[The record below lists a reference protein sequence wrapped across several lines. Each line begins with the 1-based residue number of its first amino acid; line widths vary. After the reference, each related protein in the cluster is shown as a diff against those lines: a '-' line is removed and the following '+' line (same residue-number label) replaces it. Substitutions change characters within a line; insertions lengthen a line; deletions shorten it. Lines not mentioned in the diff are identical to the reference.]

1 MGSQTLEI
9 LRQGVWA
16 SFTGGWFYDPRQDH
30 FSNIFHLYLWILL
43 LCLPFA
49 LYMCFSSSVIVWAS
63 YCTSVGMLFS
73 VLKIINVCLHRM
85 FDSGDCVEESSDES
99 MKSDATD
106 GDSRTTQNRSQR
118 NETEHIEMT
127 ELNSRREGETPPVQ
141 CSSRNSFSEGPSKH
155 SISHVDSMEFLNRLI
170 NSELEVKP
178 CGSTID
184 LEVDVHHRESSGSSG
199 AASLKKPLDEQSQG
213 NDNIKE
219 GISSSLVAEVM
230 QEVATENLKWTTDS
244 IVENRQTEDDSNS
257 AKPCSRQDKIVH
269 SEDAAACA
277 ASSIYMMPESLHHTT
292 YLPASALS
300 LSSSSSSEA
309 PLKGTGSVELGFMSQ
324 DPSVRA
330 AELARSRGRNQH
342 RDRKVVRRAHSELET
357 CPEKPSPS
365 VPPSHPVSLEAISR
379 SVSSGSGIVHPR
391 PCLPRQSVELL
402 RPCFSEAIKPI
413 VELNDELQ
421 VTSNDNGRNN
431 SSNVASN
438 PDVQSSHISSSEC
451 SLVRHRSLET
461 PHRTGLRELS
471 GSKRTQPVNEM
482 SIQGNKERISNT
494 KSNVK
499 STLAELLPEEIAS
512 SDTGD
517 NSSEPSERSHS
528 NSEVSSLSS
537 ETLSIS
543 LPDSNG
549 SHFTLIYKPSLHH
562 KDNRDSVSTCQSDK
576 GNVSFPNWTESS
588 KKGPLPSPSPSD
600 GSSVAGFEWLFNPN
614 GVGTI
619 VENTS
624 SCLANSSPEGLSDS
638 TLSSPDETTPL
649 EGPSSRSRGAIPKHH
664 QSEMPLYK
672 GLRLHLKSDN
682 KQVQESDQWSL
693 GHRVLEILSK
703 TDPEEYEIELQKLK
717 KEVVMKRKMSSD
729 VSVGQVSVNMNENSP
744 TKEVPVSKKLKL
756 LARRR
761 RTPDGAPEMLSLL
774 PGIPN
779 KEDGEDSSSASW
791 MSPKKQLHSGPPPHL
806 LAGLLSAPGTHLAS
820 SHNDTTSGAVHCFQ
834 DEHGNWLTYTFDE
847 NSTGVAKG
855 LSTATDAKLLE
866 FMMDNKWETASHSS
880 SSSGSTV
887 ILDSPAVVLHT
898 PKLQS
903 SFTGLEFP
911 PPSSSNPFRSRG
923 IIPRAPLQLF
933 AESLLGQATQS
944 VTNATINM
952 GGGPTTSNLSQAASS
967 QGGTDTELAS
977 SCRIRFAENRQHS
990 SKPKI
995 YYKFWI
1001 MPFKYIKIRFDRL
1014 ALLALL
1020 DRNLTLTENMLSVM
1034 LAVLVAAL
1042 GAVCLSQDIFQDIW
1056 SFVFCFI
1063 IASCQYTLLKS
1074 VQPDA
1079 SSPTHGYN
1087 RLVLYSRPV
1096 YFCLCCFLL
1105 IVLQFCLE
1113 IKEPYSSL
1121 SLYGIV
1127 FTSREIL
1134 EWVRDVLITFT
1145 LFFPI
1150 IFSLGL
1156 LPQVNTFL
1164 IYFLEQIDIHLF
1176 GGTASTGLISAV
1188 YCIVRSCSAVTF
1200 LYGFAYSALKE
1211 NNNPSQHLMFSI
1223 YCGLLVSLCYHL
1235 SRSSSDPT
1243 VLWSLLKR
1251 HLWSEET
1258 SDKNKKEDGTEL
1270 IDPLPQKLRNTVKAR
1285 LRSDI
1290 IICVLISILVFAVHV
1305 STVFIALQPYLEM
1318 VVYLL
1323 AVIIGF
1329 ILHYFIPQLRKQL
1342 PWLCFAH
1349 PILKAYEYPQF
1360 EVREAAKIMW
1370 FEKAEIWLWFLEKN
1384 VIYPLV
1390 FLSALTTDSPKIVN
1404 SFGLLG
1410 GCLVVV
1416 ICSLKCLRS
1425 AFNDPSHHFLV
1436 LIFTVLF
1443 FKYDY
1448 SGPPEP
1454 FLINFFVMTILFN
1467 KFYEFLLK
1475 VRFIITYIAP
1485 WQITWG
1491 SAFHAFAQPF
1501 SVPHSA
1507 MLFIQA
1513 TISSILST
1521 PLSPVLGSAIFCTS
1535 YVRPIKFW
1543 ERDYNTKRVDHSNTR
1558 LSSQL
1563 ECNPGADDNNL
1574 NSIFYEHLTRS
1585 LQHSLYGDLALGRW
1599 GNVSQG
1605 DCFVLASDN
1614 LNCLVHIIEL
1624 GNGMVTFQ
1632 VRGLEFRGTYCQQRE
1647 VEAISEGVDEDEGC
1661 CCCESG
1667 HLPHMLSIN
1676 AAFNQRWLAWE
1687 VTATKYV
1694 LEGYSIS
1701 DNSAVSMLQ
1710 VFDLRKAL
1718 ITYYVKSIVYY
1729 TLTSSRLEEW
1739 LNSDSIQEA
1748 LKPTLDKN
1756 YADLDPVFNMNV
1768 DEDYDF
1774 HASGVSRNSFCNV
1787 YLDWI
1792 QYCSSRREKVD
1803 SERDS
1808 SLVSLCFCLSLLA
1821 RRVLGTASHNSVS
1834 SVDFLLHGLHALFK
1848 GDFRITSV
1856 RDEWVFQDMELLRKV
1871 VAPSVRM
1878 ALKLHQDHFMSA
1890 DEYEDHATLYNV
1902 IGTYEK
1908 TLVISHEADPTW
1920 RNAVLSSVPSLLALR
1935 HVFDDGA
1942 DEYKIIMLNKRYL
1955 SFRVIKVNR
1964 ECVRGLWAGQQQEL
1978 VYLRNRNPERGSI
1991 QNAKQALRN
2000 IINSSCD
2007 QPIGYPIYV
2016 SPLTTS
2022 YAETSDQLCTI
2033 IGGPISLS
2041 IFKGVILRLWNR
2053 LRTRCG
2059 EGCSSGGTARQGN
2072 GSFDNDV
2079 SCTGNTDN
2087 PLRERGSHSSGSHS
2101 GSHSGDGSCENMGRS
2116 TAGSLG
2122 RGSTINSVGRN
2133 SGSFTRTNSGTLPH
2147 IAMTTVPPGKPT
2159 SSTLINIGV
2168 FRPFPSE
2175 NIGLT
2180 SATSILT
2187 NNIIGSQNG
2196 SKGAIGGTVD
2206 NLSDFYQPFS
2216 SFQMGNLADNRNSI
2230 VNQEPYMTARGLS
2243 ASDINSNEPVSNI
2256 NSNGCNLTEGH
2267 LTLLSREPSDR
2278 LLSSC
2283 IATYNQ
2289 VRFNDRDH
2297 CSVFGDHSFNIDDN
2311 VHNKPNWNSD
2321 KEGSRSIYKVNKNLS
2336 AMLTNNK
2343 GQGENNSD
2351 SAISKAL

>member
-1 MGSQTLEI
+1 
-9 LRQGVWA
+9 
-16 SFTGGWFYDPRQDH
+16 
-30 FSNIFHLYLWILL
+30 
-43 LCLPFA
+43 
-49 LYMCFSSSVIVWAS
+49 
-63 YCTSVGMLFS
+63 
-73 VLKIINVCLHRM
+73 M

-99 MKSDATD
+99 VKSDATD
-106 GDSRTTQNRSQR
+106 GDSRTMQNRSQR

-141 CSSRNSFSEGPSKH
+141 CSSRNSFSEGPSKL

-170 NSELEVKP
+170 NSEIEVKP

-184 LEVDVHHRESSGSSG
+184 LEVDVHHRESSGSSE
-199 AASLKKPLDEQSQG
+199 AASLKKPLDDPSHG
-213 NDNIKE
+213 SDNLKE
-219 GISSSLVAEVM
+219 VISSNLVAEVM
-230 QEVATENLKWTTDS
+230 QEVATENLKWTTDP
-244 IVENRQTEDDSNS
+244 IIENRQIEDDNNSSN
-257 AKPCSRQDKIVH
+257 PCSRQEKI
-269 SEDAAACA
+269 EDAAACA
-277 ASSIYMMPESLHHTT
+277 ASTIYMLPESLHHTT

-330 AELARSRGRNQH
+330 AELARSRGRNQQ
-342 RDRKVVRRAHSELET
+342 RERRIVRRAHSELET

-391 PCLPRQSVELL
+391 PCLPRQSIELL

-421 VTSNDNGRNN
+421 VTCTDNGRSN
-431 SSNVASN
+431 SSNVSSN
-438 PDVQSSHISSSEC
+438 PDVQTSHISSSEC

-461 PHRTGLRELS
+461 PHRSGLRDLT
-471 GSKRTQPVNEM
+471 GTKRINLPVNEM
-482 SIQGNKERISNT
+482 TVHNNNERV
-494 KSNVK
+494 KSVK
-499 STLAELLPEEIAS
+499 STLTELLPEEIVS

-517 NSSEPSERSHS
+517 NSSEPSERSPS
-528 NSEVSSLSS
+528 NSDVSSLSS

-562 KDNRDSVSTCQSDK
+562 NKDNRESLSGCQSEKASVSY
-576 GNVSFPNWTESS
+576 PNWTD
-588 KKGPLPSPSPSD
+588 KGPLPSPSPSD

-614 GVGTI
+614 GVGNI

-624 SCLANSSPEGLSDS
+624 GCLANSSPEGLSDS

-649 EGPSSRSRGAIPKHH
+649 EGPSSRSRGAIPKHL
-664 QSEMPLYK
+664 SEIPLYK

-682 KQVQESDQWSL
+682 KQIQESDQWLL
-693 GHRVLEILSK
+693 GHRLLEILSK
-703 TDPEEYEIELQKLK
+703 NDTEECELELQKLK
-717 KEVVMKRKMSSD
+717 KEVDMKRKMPSET
-729 VSVGQVSVNMNENSP
+729 SVGQISVNINENSP
-744 TKEVPVSKKLKL
+744 TKEAPVSKRRKL

-774 PGIPN
+774 SGITN
-779 KEDGEDSSSASW
+779 KDDGEDSSSASW
-791 MSPKKQLHSGPPPHL
+791 MSPKKQFHSGPPPHL
-806 LAGLLSAPGTHLAS
+806 LAGLLTTPGTHLAS
-820 SHNDTTSGAVHCFQ
+820 SHNDTTTGAVHCFQ

-855 LSTATDAKLLE
+855 LSSATDAKLLE

-887 ILDSPAVVLHT
+887 ILDSPAVVLHA
-898 PKLQS
+898 PKLQN

-911 PPSSSNPFRSRG
+911 PPSSSNALPSVPGSNSVSGPRG
-923 IIPRAPLQLF
+923 IPRTPLQLF
-933 AESLLGQATQS
+933 AESLLGRATQS

-952 GGGPTTSNLSQAASS
+952 GGGPTTSNLSQPASS

-977 SCRIRFAENRQHS
+977 SCRIRFAENRQHC

-1001 MPFKYIKIRFDRL
+1001 MPFKYVKIRFDRL

-1020 DRNLTLTENMLSVM
+1020 DRNLTLTENILSVV
-1034 LAVLVAAL
+1034 LAVLVAVL
-1042 GAVCLSQDIFQDIW
+1042 GAICLSWDIFQDIW

-1079 SSPTHGYN
+1079 ASPTHGYN

-1105 IVLQFCLE
+1105 IVLQVCLE

-1121 SLYGIV
+1121 HLYGIV
-1127 FTSREIL
+1127 FTSREVL
-1134 EWVRDVLITFT
+1134 EWVRDILITFT

-1164 IYFLEQIDIHLF
+1164 IYFLEQIDMHLF
-1176 GGTASTGLISAV
+1176 GGTASVGLISAV
-1188 YCIVRSCSAVTF
+1188 YCVIRSCSAVIF

-1223 YCGLLVSLCYHL
+1223 YCGLLISLCYHL
-1235 SRSSSDPT
+1235 SRSSSDPS

-1270 IDPLPQKLRNTVKAR
+1270 IDPLPQKLRNTVKTR

-1290 IICVLISILVFAVHV
+1290 IICVLISILSFAVHV
-1305 STVFIALQPYLEM
+1305 STVFIALQPYLE
-1318 VVYLL
+1318 VIVYLL

-1329 ILHYFIPQLRKQL
+1329 TLHYFLPQLRKQL

-1370 FEKAEIWLWFLEKN
+1370 FEKAEIWLWFIEKN
-1384 VIYPLV
+1384 VIYPLI
-1390 FLSALTTDSPKIVN
+1390 FLSALTTDSVKIVN
-1404 SFGLLG
+1404 NFGLLG
-1410 GCLVVV
+1410 GCIVVV

-1443 FKYDY
+1443 FKFDY

-1774 HASGVSRNSFCNV
+1774 HASGVSRNSFCNI

-1792 QYCSSRREKVD
+1792 QYCSSRREKKVD

-1834 SVDFLLHGLHALFK
+1834 SVDFLLYGLHALFK
-1848 GDFRITSV
+1848 GDFRITSI

-2022 YAETSDQLCTI
+2022 YAETSDQLCSI
-2033 IGGPISLS
+2033 VGGPISLS
-2041 IFKGVILRLWNR
+2041 TFKAVILRLWNR
-2053 LRTRCG
+2053 LRIRCG

-2072 GSFDNDV
+2072 GGFDNDIN
-2079 SCTGNTDN
+2079 CTGNTDN

-2122 RGSTINSVGRN
+2122 RGSTISSVGRN
-2133 SGSFTRTNSGTLPH
+2133 SGTFTRTNSGTLPH
-2147 IAMTTVPPGKPT
+2147 VAMTTLPPGKST
-2159 SSTLINIGV
+2159 TSTLINIGV
-2168 FRPFPSE
+2168 FRPFPSD
-2175 NIGLT
+2175 NSVLT

-2187 NNIIGSQNG
+2187 SNITGSQNG
-2196 SKGAIGGTVD
+2196 SKGAIGGTGD
-2206 NLSDFYQPFS
+2206 NFCDFYQPFS
-2216 SFQMGNLADNRNSI
+2216 SLHLGNSTSSHNGVI
-2230 VNQEPYMTARGLS
+2230 NQEQYVTIRNLS
-2243 ASDINSNEPVSNI
+2243 TSNI
-2256 NSNGCNLTEGH
+2256 NSNKSTSNVTSNNCDLNEGN
-2267 LTLLSREPSDR
+2267 LTLLNRDSNDR
-2278 LLSSC
+2278 LLSSYMT
-2283 IATYNQ
+2283 TYSQ
-2289 VRFNDRDH
+2289 VRFSDRDH
-2297 CSVFGDHSFNIDDN
+2297 YVNVFGDRSSNADGN
-2311 VHNKPNWNSD
+2311 VHKINWNRE
-2321 KEGSRSIYKVNKNLS
+2321 KEGSRNIHKINKNLS
-2336 AMLTNNK
+2336 AMLTTNK
-2343 GQGENNSD
+2343 GQSENNSD
-2351 SAISKAL
+2351 SAISKAS